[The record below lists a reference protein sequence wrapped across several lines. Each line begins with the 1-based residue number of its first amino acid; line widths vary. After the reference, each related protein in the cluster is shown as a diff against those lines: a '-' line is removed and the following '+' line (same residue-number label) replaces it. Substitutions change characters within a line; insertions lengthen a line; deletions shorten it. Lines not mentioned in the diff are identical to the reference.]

1 MNSKQQDPS
10 EAQSPE
16 SPARRNFLGTAAVGL
31 AGAGLTAALAACS
44 DAGPG
49 ADKASQAKAS
59 PDKATAAPAE
69 AKTRYEVP
77 PGQLDDYYI
86 VSSGGH
92 SGEVRVFGL
101 PSGRTIKRIPVF
113 NVDPMVGWG
122 ITNESKKIMGCNG
135 DGSLKYH
142 TGDTHHVHGSYT
154 DGTYDGKYFFV
165 NDKLNARVARIRGD
179 YMECDRIT
187 EIPNVQGFHGIF
199 PDKRDPVDPA
209 VNHTTRVF
217 CGAEFHIPFSANKAD
232 VDDPKKY
239 ACLFT
244 CVDAETMEPRWQ
256 VKVDGNM
263 DLCAT
268 SYDGK
273 LAACNQYNTENGL
286 TFQEMM
292 AAERDACVFF
302 NVARIE
308 AAVKAGKAFTIG
320 ESKVPVVDGT
330 KAANADPKTALTC
343 YVPVPKNP
351 HGVNI
356 SPDGKYFVCSGKLSP
371 TATVIQHDLVLK
383 WFDGELKDPR
393 DAVVAEPEIGLG
405 PLHTGF
411 DGRGNAYTTL
421 FLDSQ
426 IVKWNIDQAIAQFK
440 GDKTIQPVVDRI
452 DVHYQPGHG
461 YTSMGETKEADGQ
474 FFNSGNKFS
483 KDRFLPVGP
492 LHVETEQLI
501 DIGGDKMRLIHDHTA
516 YPEPHDAIIVRRD
529 VLKTKQ
535 VYSLA
540 DFPHAVKK
548 FEDAGVT
555 REGRKVTV
563 RIASIAPT
571 YALPS
576 FTVKRGDEVTI
587 ILTNLDT
594 VEDLTHGFGLSH
606 YDINFIVN
614 PQQTASVTF
623 KADKPGVFWYY
634 CTHFC
639 HALHLEMRGR
649 MIVEA

>member
-1 MNSKQQDPS
+1 MQHEDNK
-10 EAQSPE
+10 E
-16 SPARRNFLGTAAVGL
+16 SIEQPGPKSAGRRSFLNTAVAGL
-31 AGAGLTAALAACS
+31 AGAGITAALASCS
-44 DAGPG
+44 DGGKVASVAPG
-49 ADKASQAKAS
+49 AGSPEAAAKY
-59 PDKATAAPAE
+59 D
-69 AKTRYEVP
+69 VP
-77 PGQLDDYYI
+77 PGQLDEYYI
-86 VSSGGH
+86 MSSGGH
-92 SGEVRVFGL
+92 SGEMRIFGL

-113 NVDPMVGWG
+113 NIDPMVGWG
-122 ITNESKKIMGCNG
+122 ITNESKKIMGTRA
-135 DGSLKYH
+135 DGSLEYF
-142 TGDTHHVHGSYT
+142 TGDTHHVHPSYT
-154 DGTYDGKYFFV
+154 DGTYDGKYFWV
-165 NDKLNARVARIRGD
+165 NDKLNSRVARIRGD
-179 YMECDRIT
+179 YLECDRIT
-187 EIPNVQGFHGIF
+187 EVPNVQGFHGIF
-199 PDKRDPVDPA
+199 PDKRDPVDPSI
-209 VNHTTRVF
+209 NHTTRVF
-217 CGAEFHIPFSANKAD
+217 CGAEFHVPFTTKGPDIKNGA
-232 VDDPKKY
+232 KY

-244 CVDAETMEPRWQ
+244 CVDAESMEVRWQ

-273 LAACNQYNTENGL
+273 LAAVNQYNTENGL
-286 TFQEMM
+286 TFQNMM
-292 AAERDACVFF
+292 SAERDACIFF
-302 NVARIE
+302 NIARIE
-308 AAVKAGKAFTIG
+308 AAVKAGKTFTVG
-320 ESKVPVVDGT
+320 DSKVPVVNGT
-330 KAANADPKTALTC
+330 KAANGDPRTALVY

-356 SPDGKYFVCSGKLSP
+356 SPDGKYYVCSGKLSP
-371 TATVIQHDLVLK
+371 TATVIAHELVLK

-393 DAVVAEPEIGLG
+393 DSVIAEPEIGLG
-405 PLHTGF
+405 PLHTAF

-426 IVKWNIDQAIAQFK
+426 IVKWNVAKAIAQFK
-440 GDKTIQPVVDRI
+440 GDKSSAPVLDRI

-461 YTSMGETKEADGQ
+461 YTSMGETKEADGK

-501 DIGGDKMRLIHDHTA
+501 DISGDKMKLIHDHTA

-529 VLKTKQ
+529 IIKTKQ
-535 VYSLA
+535 TYTMA
-540 DFPHAVKK
+540 EFPHATKDFKESRVERK
-548 FEDAGVT
+548 GN
-555 REGRKVTV
+555 KVTV
-563 RIASIAPT
+563 HMASVAPM
-571 YALPS
+571 YSLQE

-594 VEDLTHGFGLSH
+594 VEDLTHGFGLQH

-623 KADKPGVFWYY
+623 KADKPGVYWYY

-649 MIVEA
+649 MFVEA